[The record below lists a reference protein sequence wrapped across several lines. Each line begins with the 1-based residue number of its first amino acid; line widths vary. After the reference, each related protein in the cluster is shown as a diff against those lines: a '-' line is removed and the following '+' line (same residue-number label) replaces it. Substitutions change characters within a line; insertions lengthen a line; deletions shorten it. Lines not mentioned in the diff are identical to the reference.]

1 MNTPRKTP
9 HPQRVVIIGAGP
21 YGLTVGAALKEAG
34 LNPIIIGKAM
44 DTWEKMPEG
53 MFLRSRISH
62 RFDPFGD
69 GSFPGFLHDHHLPIY
84 EPADAPPVPRSLF
97 LLYAAWWMQSHHLV
111 ITEDS
116 VTHLAHDART
126 FRVTCASGATYEADA
141 VIIASGIQPFAHVPD
156 TIPASL
162 IERGAALHTRDAYV
176 IDSYKNLRVGII
188 GGRQAGFEWAA
199 LLCDSGAREVH
210 LTYRHA
216 TPAFAYPDWSWL
228 RDIIDGTSAD
238 RAWFRQLSTEEQ
250 RTVRTRLW
258 QEARLKVE
266 PWVEARL
273 QTNVVTLYPKSSVE
287 SVVDRGND
295 ILLTIRGESGT
306 HAVPI
311 DTLICATGYTPHIAR
326 LTFIE
331 TTLKDRIDTHDGALP
346 VLSEVFETS
355 VPGLY
360 VIGALAERDF
370 GPLVGFMNMCG
381 VSARIVARHFS
392 STEHA
397 TA

>member
-1 MNTPRKTP
+1 
-9 HPQRVVIIGAGP
+9 VVIIGAGP

-34 LNPIIIGKAM
+34 LNPLIIGKAM

-69 GSFPGFLHDHHLPIY
+69 GSFPLFLDAHHLPIY
-84 EPADAPPVPRSLF
+84 EPTVAPPVPRSLF
-97 LLYAAWWMQSHHLV
+97 LSYAQWWMQSHHLTV
-111 ITEDS
+111 TEDV
-116 VTHLAHDART
+116 VTHLTHDIHT
-126 FRVTCASGATYEADA
+126 FHITCTSGARYEADA
-141 VIIASGIQPFAHVPD
+141 VIIASGIQPFAHMPD
-156 TIPASL
+156 TVPTSL
-162 IERGAALHTRDAYV
+162 IERGAALHTRDAHA
-176 IDSYKNLRVGII
+176 IDLYKNLRVGII

-216 TPAFAYPDWSWL
+216 TPVFAYPDWSWL

-238 RAWFRQLSTEEQ
+238 RAWFRQLSIEEQ
-250 RTVRTRLW
+250 AAVRTKLW

-266 PWVEARL
+266 PWVETRL
-273 QTNVVTLYPKSSVE
+273 QPSVVTLYPQSTVE
-287 SVVDRGND
+287 SVVDRKRD
-295 ILLTIRGESGT
+295 ILLTIRDDSEAR
-306 HAVPI
+306 AVPI

-326 LTFIE
+326 LTFID
-331 TTLKDRIDTHDGALP
+331 TTLKDKIDTHNGALP
-346 VLSEVFETS
+346 VLSEAFETS

-360 VIGALAERDF
+360 VVGALAERDF

-381 VSARIVARHFS
+381 VSARILAQHFS
-392 STEHA
+392 RLSTA
-397 TA
+397 